1 MVYRLQWRRGSAI
14 SVPKATVLLSLH
26 RRGNCLCSSGNTFTV
41 IPSSPGAA
49 DLDMIVLP
57 PDLLVISNGWHFP
70 DTRGLTKQD
79 LWSFPLFLALSGH
92 MWELP
97 DLPAIAESISWTQQ
111 PGSLQSCSAYP
122 TCGYLTCLWSHTL
135 TIRNKVH
142 CLGNIWWESPAFK
155 VKY

>member
-1 MVYRLQWRRGSAI
+1 MVYRLQWRRGSAT
-14 SVPKATVLLSLH
+14 SVPRATVLLSLH
-26 RRGNCLCSSGNTFTV
+26 RRGNCLYSSGNAFTV

-79 LWSFPLFLALSGH
+79 LSCGPFLYSLPYL
-92 MWELP
+92 ELP
-97 DLPAIAESISWTQQ
+97 DLPAIAESISCTQP

-142 CLGNIWWESPAFK
+142 CLGNIWWESPGIK